1 MYVDSYPRLVMRLL
15 RSLPAIFALAVLAA
29 CDLST
34 APDVPDPIDPAN
46 DSYASSLGVDI
57 GTMTKLSNGVYIKD
71 KVVGTGDAAAAND
84 SVQVHYT
91 GWTPNGFQF
100 DTSKLP
106 SRKPLEFV
114 IGHNVFIAAFETA
127 VVGMQPGGTRQIIIP
142 TALAYGPIGNAD
154 AGIPPNTNLI
164 FQIEYIARLSGAN

>member
-1 MYVDSYPRLVMRLL
+1 MRLL
-15 RSLPAIFALAVLAA
+15 RSFPAIAVLAILAA

-34 APDVPDPIDPAN
+34 APDVPDPIDPAK

-57 GTMTKLSNGVYIKD
+57 ATMTKLSTGVYIKD
-71 KVVGTGDAAAAND
+71 KVVGTGTVAAAND
-84 SVQVHYT
+84 SVQVNYT

-114 IGHNVFIAAFETA
+114 IGKAIYIPAFESA
-127 VVGMQPGGTRQIIIP
+127 VVGMQPGGTRLIIIP
-142 TALAYGPIGNAD
+142 TGLAYGPAGNSN
-154 AGIPPNTNLI
+154 AGIPPNTNLV
-164 FQIEYIARLSGAN
+164 FQIEYLARLSGAN